1 MTTAHKRGRPL
12 KFGRPTTLVTLSLP
26 DDVVLWL
33 RSIHP
38 DPAWAVVKLFERA
51 STKSAKATSGRLADL
66 VQPPGGRA
74 LILIKPEPFQN
85 LSRVSIIPLADG
97 RGFLALEDGLGVSH
111 LELAV
116 VDRLEVKTIPRS
128 EREALQHLR
137 GLLKQW
143 RQEGIEFESRSIVV
157 AKRPASGTRG
167 RPLSPILPAES
178 QP

>member
-26 DDVVLWL
+26 SDVVDWL
-33 RSIHP
+33 RTIDP

-51 STKSAKATSGRLADL
+51 TTKAAKVRADRLADL
-66 VQPPGGRA
+66 VQLPGGRA

-85 LSRVSIIPLADG
+85 LKRVSIIPLADG
-97 RGFLALEDGLGVSH
+97 RGFLALEPGLGVSD

-116 VDRLEVKTIPRS
+116 LDRLEAKTIPAS

-143 RQEGIEFESRSIVV
+143 RQDGIEFESRSIVV
-157 AKRPASGTRG
+157 ARRPASGTRG
-167 RPLSPILPAES
+167 RPLSPIMSAGR
-178 QP
+178 